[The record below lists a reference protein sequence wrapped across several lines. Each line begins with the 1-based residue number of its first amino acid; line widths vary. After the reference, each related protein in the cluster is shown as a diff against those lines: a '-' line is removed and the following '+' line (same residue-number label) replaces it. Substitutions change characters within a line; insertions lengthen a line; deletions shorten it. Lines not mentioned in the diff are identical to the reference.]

1 MIIIPKLS
9 GNWVKDDRKIAG
21 VWRQFSILLWK
32 NLILSKRN
40 VCGLVTEILCP
51 LLVIIILII
60 IRYFVDITQYTDQSN
75 GLYNVLDL
83 LQLTRNST
91 NLLLYYPNTT
101 LIKDIIT
108 QAVMLIKQR
117 KPFFNLTS
125 TFKYTCN

>member
-1 MIIIPKLS
+1 M
-9 GNWVKDDRKIAG
+9 
-21 VWRQFSILLWK
+21 
-32 NLILSKRN
+32 
-40 VCGLVTEILCP
+40 
-51 LLVIIILII
+51 
-60 IRYFVDITQYTDQSN
+60 DITQYTDQSN

-117 KPFFNLTS
+117 KPFFNLFS
-125 TFKYTCN
+125 DVNSCALEQKKN